1 MQRSSLA
8 PDENLVARGRRL
20 RLDDTRI
27 LGGSNEAAVA
37 TVGMGRTSAGSVMS
51 QRRPVL
57 FPLGLKRSEMSKR
70 PSQPWSSED
79 EARLR
84 ALAAAGRS
92 TATIAERLKRPPA
105 AIRYK
110 AMRLNI
116 VIQRVRAK
124 RAKPQEKNKEKIPP
138 PNRLNP

>member
-1 MQRSSLA
+1 M
-8 PDENLVARGRRL
+8 
-20 RLDDTRI
+20 I
-27 LGGSNEAAVA
+27 LGSGGSNEAAVTA
-37 TVGMGRTSAGSVMS
+37 VGVGRYVAAPPALVSY
-51 QRRPVL
+51 
-57 FPLGLKRSEMSKR
+57 GLKRSQMSKR

-116 VIQRVRAK
+116 VIYRVSPK

-138 PNRLNP
+138 PPNRLNP

>member
-1 MQRSSLA
+1 VWVALVLA
-8 PDENLVARGRRL
+8 FLTIGYVAAPHTRR
-20 RLDDTRI
+20 T
-27 LGGSNEAAVA
+27 
-37 TVGMGRTSAGSVMS
+37 
-51 QRRPVL
+51 
-57 FPLGLKRSEMSKR
+57 EMSKR
-70 PSQPWSSED
+70 LSQPWSSED

-110 AMRLNI
+110 AMRLDI
-116 VIQRVRAK
+116 AIQRVSAK

-138 PNRLNP
+138 PPNRLNR

>member
-27 LGGSNEAAVA
+27 WGDQMKPPSPP
-37 TVGMGRTSAGSVMS
+37 GMGRTSAGSVMS

>member
-1 MQRSSLA
+1 
-8 PDENLVARGRRL
+8 
-20 RLDDTRI
+20 
-27 LGGSNEAAVA
+27 
-37 TVGMGRTSAGSVMS
+37 MS

-124 RAKPQEKNKEKIPP
+124 RAKPQEKNKEKILPP

>member
-1 MQRSSLA
+1 M
-8 PDENLVARGRRL
+8 
-20 RLDDTRI
+20 
-27 LGGSNEAAVA
+27 
-37 TVGMGRTSAGSVMS
+37 
-51 QRRPVL
+51 
-57 FPLGLKRSEMSKR
+57 
-70 PSQPWSSED
+70 
-79 EARLR
+79 R

-92 TATIAERLKRPPA
+92 TAIIAERLKRPPA

-124 RAKPQEKNKEKIPP
+124 RAKPQEKEKFLAP

>member
-1 MQRSSLA
+1 
-8 PDENLVARGRRL
+8 
-20 RLDDTRI
+20 
-27 LGGSNEAAVA
+27 
-37 TVGMGRTSAGSVMS
+37 MS
-51 QRRPVL
+51 QRRTRL
-57 FPLGLKRSEMSKR
+57 ILGLKRTEMSKR

-116 VIQRVRAK
+116 AIQRVRAK

>member
-1 MQRSSLA
+1 
-8 PDENLVARGRRL
+8 
-20 RLDDTRI
+20 
-27 LGGSNEAAVA
+27 
-37 TVGMGRTSAGSVMS
+37 MS
-51 QRRPVL
+51 QRRPLL

-110 AMRLNI
+110 AMRLN
-116 VIQRVRAK
+116 VVMQRVRAK